1 MAVSGARADSKIHIA
16 RKLAIHIEREM
27 KMAKF
32 DLSAYGLNELRR
44 LGSDVE
50 NEITVRHQQ
59 ELGKARNQIL
69 SIAQG
74 LGLSVE
80 ELLGTT
86 RKKAKGGKAGAVEAR
101 YRNPADSQ
109 QTWTGRGRQPKW
121 VGEAL
126 ANGRNL
132 DDFRIH

>member
-59 ELGKARNQIL
+59 ELGKARDQIL
-69 SIAQG
+69 SMAQD

-86 RKKAKGGKAGAVEAR
+86 RKKAKGGKPGAVQPR

-132 DDFRIH
+132 DDFRIL